1 MLSRDELGDEVK
13 NGNLAA
19 VAIIIV
25 IALAFTGWLIYKSS
39 EGEDVQ
45 EIISPSPETEQE
57 VEKKVLPD
65 TTWLLDSLER
75 FQREEEV
82 QEIPKEKIASLSLS
96 LLFSPFS
103 YRFGFSSSLS
113 LYGITVGAVYANDLY
128 ISLGYTFSF

>member
-1 MLSRDELGDEVK
+1 MLSRDDLGNEVK

-25 IALAFTGWLIYKSS
+25 IALAFTGWLIYKTS
-39 EGEDVQ
+39 EGEDIQ
-45 EIISPSPETEQE
+45 EIVSPSPESEV

-75 FQREEEV
+75 FQREDEV
-82 QEIPKEKIASLSLS
+82 QENPEEKIASLSLS

>member
-1 MLSRDELGDEVK
+1 MK

-103 YRFGFSSSLS
+103 YRFGFSSSFY